1 MSNLSVAYPFSR
13 SKTSRNIEYERFTA
27 ISYKQPA
34 EYMRLTPS
42 MQVLWMYVSE
52 FIGSN
57 PTESKEIEDE
67 GFIDT
72 CSMTGWITCKE
83 ISSQL
88 VHPETGKPMPVD
100 TVKEAKNRLVKLGW
114 IRQVW
119 FQNNNRSGIFQIGIP
134 QAKEEAQTTVPRSR
148 GFSHNTTYSNIDLNT
163 NSPLSFN
170 SNSKPNAKNIGDVT
184 RFEKPKSKS
193 ISHGDLNELNFL
205 FAEATNQKP
214 DKARKQYW
222 SSCWHEVVPR
232 IRSAVKFR
240 FKVELSYKN
249 AVNYLKLIIPKM
261 EGKCQLARYPTW
273 FIKTRSNG
281 QENQPTWGLDFVFK
295 HYHKRHLLEPTDEKF
310 WFHLDRHKA
319 PIIPIPDQQKL
330 RRGKIKTDKQ
340 LPGLSW
346 IREEAVKLDLSEQL
360 TEDQAEL
367 VEAIQALKERL
378 NNEGN

>member
-1 MSNLSVAYPFSR
+1 MPIHTQNVSVSHLVSG
-13 SKTSRNIEYERFTA
+13 SKTSRNIEYERFTP
-27 ISYKQPA
+27 IVYKQPS

-42 MQVLWMYVSE
+42 MQVLWMYFSE

-57 PTESKEIEDE
+57 PTESKEIED
-67 GFIDT
+67 GDFVDT
-72 CSMTGWITCKE
+72 CSMTGWLTCKK
-83 ISSQL
+83 ISSEL
-88 VHPETGKPMPVD
+88 IHPETGKPVPVD
-100 TVKEAKNRLVKLGW
+100 TVKEAKNGLVKLGW

-134 QAKEEAQTTVPRSR
+134 QAKEEAQTAVPRSG
-148 GFSHNTTYSNIDLNT
+148 GFSHNATYNIDTSN
-163 NSPLSFN
+163 NSPLDSN
-170 SNSKPNAKNIGDVT
+170 INSKPSARNIGDVK
-184 RFEKPKSKS
+184 RFEKAKSKS
-193 ISHGDLNELNFL
+193 ISHGDLNELNCL

-222 SSCWHEVVPR
+222 SSCWHEVIPR
-232 IRSAVKFR
+232 IQSAVKFR
-240 FKVELSYKN
+240 FKAELSYKN
-249 AVNYLKLIIPKM
+249 TVNYLKLIIPKM
-261 EGKCQLARYPTW
+261 KGKCQLARYPTW
-273 FIKTRSNG
+273 FIKTQSNG

-346 IREEAVKLDLSEQL
+346 TREDAMKLDL
-360 TEDQAEL
+360 TEDQTEL

-378 NNEGN
+378 DNEGN